1 MNAERADERSACCA
15 RPDDAC
21 VFDKALLARAA
32 GCAHL
37 RRQPVGERE
46 ALLCAHPPARY
57 NCETLL
63 ALARE
68 RATFALRLPPP
79 GRPLLHAQALRLQCG
94 GLAALAA
101 EAGPRAVGR
110 EDVSALTAALHSADT
125 AFAELPW
132 ERLVPAIAAWQPR
145 RRWAPR

>member
-1 MNAERADERSACCA
+1 MNTDADERSACCV

-32 GCAHL
+32 ACPRV

-46 ALLCAHPPARY
+46 VMLCSHPPARF
-57 NCETLL
+57 NCDTLL
-63 ALARE
+63 ALMRE
-68 RATFALRLPPP
+68 RATFVLRLPPP
-79 GRPLLHAQALRLQCG
+79 GRPMLHAQALRLQCG

-101 EAGPRAVGR
+101 LHVDAAAGC
-110 EDVSALTAALHSADT
+110 EDVAALTRGLHGGDT
-125 AFAELPW
+125 SFTQLPW

-145 RRWAPR
+145 RRAR

>member
-1 MNAERADERSACCA
+1 MNADADERSACCV

-32 GCAHL
+32 ACHRV

-46 ALLCAHPPARY
+46 VMLCSHPPARF

-63 ALARE
+63 ALMRE

-79 GRPLLHAQALRLQCG
+79 GRPMLHAQALRLQCG

-101 EAGPRAVGR
+101 LGGDGAAGRQ
-110 EDVSALTAALHSADT
+110 DVAALATGLHDADT
-125 AFAELPW
+125 SFTQLPW
-132 ERLVPAIAAWQPR
+132 ERLVPAIVAWQPR
-145 RRWAPR
+145 RRAR